1 MPGKNPRRHGFTVGD
16 KVMILTK
23 AGGCYDRKTGIV
35 TAKLDRGF
43 LPDPDAPIPHF
54 YEIRTDEPVDI
65 GDGRL
70 SFLDVHPS
78 NEIFPADTP
87 VKNYWD
93 VQCYNY

>member
-1 MPGKNPRRHGFTVGD
+1 MTDRDPRRHGFTVGD
-16 KVMILTK
+16 KIIILTK
-23 AGGCYDRKTGIV
+23 AGGCYDGKTGTV

-54 YEIRTDEPVDI
+54 YEIRTDRPVDI

-70 SFLDVHPS
+70 SFLDIHPS
-78 NEIFPADTP
+78 SEIFPADTP

-93 VQCYNY
+93 TRHYDY